1 MVKIERA
8 IISVSDKEGIVDFSK
23 KLVDR
28 GVEIISTGGT
38 ASLLEKNGIKT
49 RAVADVTGFPEML
62 DGRVK
67 TLHPKIFA
75 GLLARRDLP
84 EHMEQIQKMGI
95 GKIDMVVVNLY
106 PFKQTVLRQGA
117 ALEEIIENIDI
128 GGPSMIR
135 AAAKNY
141 GSVAVVTNPARYG
154 SILSE
159 MEASGNQLDETTL
172 KTLMLEAFRTTAT
185 YDSMISQYLG
195 GVFPSEKF
203 PSTLNIGFE
212 KSMDLRYGENPE
224 QTAAFYVD
232 PFSKGVS
239 VPGSEK
245 LHGKELSYN
254 NILDLESALELL
266 REFERPTAVVIKH
279 TNPCG
284 IASSDKISD
293 AFEIAYNV
301 DPLAAYGCV
310 IGLNRDVDLK
320 TAEMVSSHFVDC
332 VIAPGYDAEAQE
344 LLQKKKNIRLLRTN
358 GPIVHDAKPENKM
371 KRVKGGIL
379 VQTND
384 LVKVDR
390 ETLKVVTKRA
400 PTEAEVG
407 SMLFAWKVVKH
418 VWSNAIIL
426 SKGEQAVGIGAGQM
440 SRVDSSMIACHKAG
454 EKARGSVMASDAFFP
469 FRDGID
475 EAANNGVTAIIQPG
489 GSIRDEEV
497 IKAADE
503 HGMAMVFTGV
513 RVFRH

>member
-23 KLVDR
+23 NLVER
-28 GVEIISTGGT
+28 GVDIISTGGT

-49 RAVADVTGFPEML
+49 RSVSDVTGFPEML

-67 TLHPKIFA
+67 TLHPKVFA
-75 GLLARRDLP
+75 GLLARRDVP
-84 EHMEQIQKMGI
+84 EHMSQIGKMGI
-95 GKIDMVVVNLY
+95 DKIDMVVVNLY
-106 PFKQTVLRQGA
+106 PFKQTALKQGA
-117 ALEEIIENIDI
+117 SMEEIIENIDI

-141 GSVAVVTNPARYG
+141 ESVAVVTNPARYG
-154 SILSE
+154 SILAE
-159 MEASGNQLDETTL
+159 MEANGNQLQEATL
-172 KTLMLEAFRTTAT
+172 KALMLEAFRTTAT

-195 GVFPSEKF
+195 GALCAEKF
-203 PSTLNIGFE
+203 PATLNIGFE

-224 QTAAFYVD
+224 QTAAFYAD
-232 PFSKGVS
+232 PFSTGVS
-239 VPGSEK
+239 VPRSEK

-266 REFERPTAVVIKH
+266 REFERPTVVVIKH

-284 IASSDKISD
+284 IASSDSIAE

-301 DPLAAYGCV
+301 DPLAAYGCI
-310 IGLNRDVDLK
+310 IGLNRKVDLR
-320 TAEMVSSHFVDC
+320 TAEMIASHFVDC
-332 VIAPGYDAEAQE
+332 VIAPEYEPAALE
-344 LLQKKKNIRLLRTN
+344 LLEKKKNIRLLRTN
-358 GPIVHDAKPENKM
+358 GPIELDSKPEFKM

-379 VQTND
+379 VQTD
-384 LVKVDR
+384 DYIRVGADS
-390 ETLKVVTKRA
+390 LKVVTKRA
-400 PTEAEVG
+400 PTEEEVG
-407 SMLFAWKVVKH
+407 SMLFAWKVCKH

-426 SKGEQAVGIGAGQM
+426 AKREEVVGIGAGQM

-454 EKARGSVMASDAFFP
+454 VKAKGSVMASDAFFP
-469 FRDGID
+469 FRDGVD

>member
-1 MVKIERA
+1 MKVQRA
-8 IISVSDKEGIVDFSK
+8 LISVFNKS
-23 KLVDR
+23 
-28 GVEIISTGGT
+28 GVESFAKGLTDMGVTVISTGGT
-38 ASLLEKNGIKT
+38 AKLLKDSGIPVT
-49 RAVADVTGFPEML
+49 LVEEVTGFPEML

-84 EHMEQIQKMGI
+84 EHMEQIKKIGI
-95 GKIDMVVVNLY
+95 DKIDMVVVNLY
-106 PFKQTVLRQGA
+106 PFKQTALKPGA
-117 ALEEIIENIDI
+117 PLEEIIENIDI

-141 GSVAVVTNPARYG
+141 ESVAVVTNPARYAG
-154 SILSE
+154 ILSE
-159 MEASGNQLDETTL
+159 MEANGNQLHEATL

-195 GVFPSEKF
+195 GMLSSEKF
-203 PSTLNIGFE
+203 PTTLNIGFE

-232 PFSKGVS
+232 PFSTGVS
-239 VPGSEK
+239 VPKSEK

-266 REFERPTAVVIKH
+266 REFERPTVVVIKH

-284 IASSDKISD
+284 IASSDSLPE

-301 DPLAAYGCV
+301 DPLAAFGCV
-310 IGLNRDVDLK
+310 IGLNRTVDLK
-320 TAEMVSSHFVDC
+320 TAEMIAAHFVDC
-332 VIAPGYDAEAQE
+332 VIAPGYEPAAQE
-344 LLQKKKNIRLLRTN
+344 LMQKKKNIRLIKTN
-358 GPIVHDAKPENKM
+358 GPIALDAKPEYKM
-371 KRVKGGIL
+371 KRVKGGML

-384 LVKVDR
+384 HIKVGP
-390 ETLKVVTKRA
+390 ETLKAVTKRA
-400 PTEAEVG
+400 PTEAEIN

-426 SKGEQAVGIGAGQM
+426 AKGEQVVGIGAGQM

-454 EKARGSVMASDAFFP
+454 EKAKGSVMASDAFFP
-469 FRDGID
+469 FRDGVD
-475 EAANNGVTAIIQPG
+475 EVANNGVTAIIQPG

-503 HGMAMVFTGV
+503 HDIAMVFTGV